1 VKEMHAKPLVVIFAR
16 APRYGA
22 VKTRLA
28 RDIGSGEALRFHRR
42 TVERLVRAMARDA
55 RFETV
60 LAVTSDSAV
69 RAREFASLPVRVVR
83 QGGGDLGRR
92 MIRALRSAGAR
103 PSIVI
108 GSDIPALS
116 AAHVAISLRALG
128 SAQIVF
134 GPARDGG
141 YWLIGARHPERLRS
155 NALDGVRWSGPQA
168 LADSLA
174 RLRPAA
180 VLDVVL
186 DDVDDGA
193 AYRALK
199 ST

>member
-1 VKEMHAKPLVVIFAR
+1 MAKPLVVIFAR

-28 RDIGSGEALRFHRR
+28 RDIGADVALRFQRR
-42 TVERLVRAMARDA
+42 VLTRLVRAMVRDP

-60 LAVTSDSAV
+60 LAVTPDGAASE
-69 RAREFASLPVRVVR
+69 RAFAHLRAPVVP

-92 MIRALRSAGAR
+92 MIRALRWAGAR
-103 PSIVI
+103 PAAVI

-116 AAHVAISLRALG
+116 PVHVAAGFRAM
-128 SAQIVF
+128 ARANVVF

-141 YWLIGARHPERLRS
+141 YWLIGARHPQRLNPR
-155 NALDGVRWSGPQA
+155 ALDGVRWSGPHA
-168 LADSLA
+168 LADSVA
-174 RLRPAA
+174 RLSPSV
-180 VLDVVL
+180 VLDAVL
-186 DDVDDGA
+186 DDVDDAA

-199 ST
+199 AI

>member
-1 VKEMHAKPLVVIFAR
+1 MAKPFVAIFAR
-16 APRYGA
+16 RPRYGA

-28 RDIGSGEALRFHRR
+28 RDIGAAEALAFYRR
-42 TVERLVRAMARDA
+42 TLARLARAMAHDA

-60 LAVTSDSAV
+60 IAVTPDHDASA
-69 RAREFASLPVRVVR
+69 RDFAALNLPVIA

-92 MIRALRSAGAR
+92 MLRALKHAGAR
-103 PSIVI
+103 PAVVI

-116 AAHVAISLRALG
+116 PWHVAAAFRALG
-128 SAQIVF
+128 RTEIVF

-141 YWLIGARHPERLRS
+141 YWLIGARHPPRLKLD
-155 NALDGVRWSGPQA
+155 ALDGVRWSSA
-168 LADSLA
+168 RTLADSAA

-180 VLDVVL
+180 ILPVVL

-193 AYRALK
+193 AYRAL
-199 ST
+199 TRRP